1 ARTNLPRRS
10 AELPGGRTPHATGR
24 ADPPRGTRPGRRPRH
39 PRAPGLRHGRPR
51 HRHPADHRTGQR
63 LRPPHPLSRDPGGPH
78 MPEYLTPGVYVEE
91 TSFRSRSIEG
101 VPTSTFG
108 MAGRT
113 QYGPLPYSLPGLGP
127 NGAQAGPKPT
137 PTLLTSFTEYE
148 RAFGGLTI
156 GAD

>member
-1 ARTNLPRRS
+1 
-10 AELPGGRTPHATGR
+10 
-24 ADPPRGTRPGRRPRH
+24 
-39 PRAPGLRHGRPR
+39 
-51 HRHPADHRTGQR
+51 
-63 LRPPHPLSRDPGGPH
+63 

-127 NGAQAGPKPT
+127 NGAVAGPKPA

-156 GAD
+156 GADGPPCRLAFAARAFFANGGRRLYVTRVHDFTLTAG